1 MSGTMTA
8 EATARVSAT
17 INAREINLVE
27 GGMFSLTYVVK
38 LVCENWV
45 PDSPRAR
52 TVKDVFCA
60 FLNDAM
66 SPKARAALC
75 DTISA
80 KAFDAELEQIL
91 TKAIGTVMVKIY
103 ETMGPAVGKGEC
115 LVQCSVDGGV
125 SASVD
130 VGGVVKNAAALVLR
144 SYSGDGVD
152 WGGLV
157 KGLVDIAVTNAICCV
172 MGIAASLAV
181 KATKLVD
188 KLNIPQRVAQ
198 FRAQCK
204 KALNAD
210 GSGGAASDD
219 WLTGGSTDVSSTT
232 QPLTSGGWTSTAPTA
247 ERAPRGETAE
257 QRAARI
263 ARMEESQVLASQAGD
278 TSGSKARWILPAV
291 LITTGAGAVAVILA
305 ARR

>member
-1 MSGTMTA
+1 MTQTMTA

-27 GGMFSLTYVVK
+27 GGMFSLTYVIK
-38 LVCENWV
+38 LVCENWT

-152 WGGLV
+152 WAGLV

-232 QPLTSGGWTSTAPTA
+232 QPLTTTAPTTVQ
-247 ERAPRGETAE
+247 RQPRETAA

-263 ARMEESQVLASQAGD
+263 ARMEESLALASHAGD
-278 TSGSKARWILPAV
+278 TSGGSKASWILPAV